1 MTNKKVKIALWC
13 TCGLLLVAGILVF
26 LLHDNKVVEKLK
38 REVAEVFVY
47 EYIPNQKVN
56 ILTTQAFLQKDSIYL
71 DFRHKFRFHHQTL
84 GVANFADSSKL
95 ILIAEPT
102 PFFEMDSIASICQK
116 FTHSFEPKQHKIGYD
131 GRITDLV
138 IVLANATD
146 ENVQNLLKKLSKQLY
161 LSDYKPFATTLP
173 VEDGKVYF
181 SKSNLDYQISLYE
194 FYDWF
199 IENKEPFIASPDTN
213 KTFSIQDIFKQK
225 RRGVFFSQ
233 LPGFV
238 AWAIAKN
245 GDLKAQESDVRQFV
259 LDSDLILGGL
269 ADSNTLVV
277 IGREREAPLNELPP
291 LNVESVLL
299 LAATSEKEL
308 SQSLDVNDLMAGK
321 MKNGSDWCPTYLSKE
336 LENTEFGHLM
346 TITDILLKN
355 WSESGT
361 IQEAYYR
368 YPKPGYYP
376 FDKPLFKKLGL
387 NELVY
392 NWNTTD
398 AMYAI
403 DLEEATIY
411 TLNHTGALPVSYFNS
426 PERSVSIGSK
436 YENRAYHYFASLN
449 NTDLVRVVQYTALYQ
464 LFVDNDIHYSGDL
477 HLSFPSNKPYL
488 LLQPTQTLLNI
499 IKNFKEEEIN
509 YLCDSITSRVWQHFH
524 REKVL
529 AQMTENEQRYHFKYS
544 EEDRNNIFNDIKTDN
559 KQHLKSDI
567 YEVKNMLNSLSEEQF
582 KKLSRFLA
590 CPRGNRVHDR
600 ESYNIYMKGRRIN
613 ELMRNIGKDNLAILG
628 LDLNDVKN
636 YYVGSLKNSS
646 AKYLKTPS
654 VIITFNDFYT
664 TGGHNLSSRISRVH
678 SMKNYKHSRG
688 GGEPIEFEKPQPARE
703 PIAEAAA
710 PTANKNKPATNKNA
724 APKKGNVPK
733 CGGKGGNSP
742 SSKSSPNGKVTAKAA
757 VGGSGGGHNTRPRT
771 AVISAAARSKRGF

>member
-1 MTNKKVKIALWC
+1 MANKKVRIVLWIAG
-13 TCGLLLVAGILVF
+13 GLLLVAGIVF
-26 LLHDNKVVEKLK
+26 LLSHKTNVVETLK

-47 EYIPNQKVN
+47 EYIPNQKID
-56 ILTTQAFLQKDSIYL
+56 ILTTQAFLQKDSIYE
-71 DFRHKFRFHHQTL
+71 DFRHKFRFHYQTL

-102 PFFEMDSIASICQK
+102 PFFEVDSIASICQK
-116 FTHSFEPKQHKIGYD
+116 FTHSFEPKYHKIGYD

-138 IVLANATD
+138 IILANATE
-146 ENVQNLLKKLSKQLY
+146 ENVENLLKKLSKQLY
-161 LSDYKPFATTLP
+161 LSDYKPFAIDLP
-173 VEDGKVYF
+173 VKDSKVYF

-199 IENKEPFIASPDTN
+199 IENQEPFVALPDTN
-213 KTFSIQDIFKQK
+213 KTYSIQDIFKQK

-238 AWAIAKN
+238 AWAIEKKA
-245 GDLKAQESDVRQFV
+245 DLKAQESDVRQFV

-269 ADSNTLVV
+269 SDSSTLVV

-291 LNVESVLL
+291 LDVESVLL

-411 TLNHTGALPVSYFNS
+411 TLNHTGSLPVSYFNS

-436 YENRAYHYFASLN
+436 YENRAYHYFSSLN

-464 LFVDNDIHYSGDL
+464 LFVDNDIHYSGNL
-477 HLSFPSNKPYL
+477 HLSFPTNKPYL
-488 LLQPTQTLLNI
+488 LLKPTQTLLNAL
-499 IKNFKEEEIN
+499 KNFKEEEIN

-524 REKVL
+524 KEKVL
-529 AQMTENEQRYHFKYS
+529 AQMADNEQRYHFKYS
-544 EEDRNNIFNDIKTDN
+544 EEDRNNIINDIKTDN

-582 KKLSRFLA
+582 KKLSKFLA

-600 ESYNIYMKGRRIN
+600 ESYNIYMKGRRVN

-628 LDLNDVKN
+628 LDLSDVKN

-678 SMKNYKHSRG
+678 SMKNYKRSHG
-688 GGEPIEFEKPQPARE
+688 GGSMEEFGSPVPTSE
-703 PIAEAAA
+703 PIAEATSPRTDKAQPAKAKNPAA
-710 PTANKNKPATNKNA
+710 GRGNGVPKSGGKSSGSSTRSSSKTTAGSPTAK
-724 APKKGNVPK
+724 
-733 CGGKGGNSP
+733 
-742 SSKSSPNGKVTAKAA
+742 
-757 VGGSGGGHNTRPRT
+757 SGGGHNTRPRS
-771 AVISAAARSKRGF
+771 AVISAAARGKRGF